1 MKVSEIMSKEVI
13 AVEAETP
20 VNEIAKKLIKHDI
33 TGMPVV
39 EGDEVIGIVTED
51 DVIMQEAKLHIPS
64 YVNVLS
70 SFLYLEDPDDV
81 EADLKKILAT
91 SAKDLMTEQVVTI
104 SPDASIED
112 LATLFKEQDVNPVPV
127 EEDGKLVGIVS
138 RADVVALL
146 ARD

>member
-39 EGDEVIGIVTED
+39 KGDEVIGIVTED

>member
-1 MKVSEIMSKEVI
+1 MSKEVI

-39 EGDEVIGIVTED
+39 KGDEVIGIVTED